1 MIVYIKNL
9 KLQPVIGVYQWE
21 RAIRQNIMVSLAIHL
36 THEDATRS
44 DRLGDT
50 VDYDALSKR
59 IISEIEASKHQL
71 IERIAEHVASIVLD
85 HPLVQKVEITVDKP
99 GAVKEAEMVS
109 VGIVRERA

>member
-21 RAIRQNIMVSLAIHL
+21 RAIRQNIMVSLTIHL
-36 THEDATRS
+36 THENATHT
-44 DRLGDT
+44 DKLGDT

-71 IERIAEHVASIVLD
+71 IERIAEHAAAIVLE
-85 HPLVQKVEITVDKP
+85 HPLAQKVEVIVDKP

-109 VGIVRERA
+109 VGLVRERK